1 MTQRTKPESFF
12 TPACI
17 QSFASSL
24 IFETNRGVCF
34 SRPSKILEFRSR
46 HRVQQTRM
54 PKDRTPLDVA
64 EHVETDKSLNQVH
77 NSGLGINFVDADLE
91 LLTSTHTLGARLNN
105 FP

>member
-1 MTQRTKPESFF
+1 
-12 TPACI
+12 
-17 QSFASSL
+17 
-24 IFETNRGVCF
+24 
-34 SRPSKILEFRSR
+34 
-46 HRVQQTRM
+46 M